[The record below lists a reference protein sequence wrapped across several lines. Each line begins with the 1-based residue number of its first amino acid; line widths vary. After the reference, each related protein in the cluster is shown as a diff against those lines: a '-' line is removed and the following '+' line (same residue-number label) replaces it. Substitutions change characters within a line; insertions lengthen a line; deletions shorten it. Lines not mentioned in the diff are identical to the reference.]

1 MQAMTFYE
9 LLLQG
14 EAFGD
19 AGDLDEAMAAFRE
32 AKPKELTWQQLCA
45 DPEAAPLIRRY
56 RSFDAFLDNE
66 DAIETI
72 HPSPAML
79 DGADVDG

>member
-1 MQAMTFYE
+1 MTFFE

-19 AGDLDEAMAAFRE
+19 AGDMDEAIACFRA
-32 AKPKELTWQQLCA
+32 AKPKDLSWQDLCA
-45 DPEAAPLIRRY
+45 DPEAAPVIRRY

-72 HPSPAML
+72 HPSPEML
-79 DGADVDG
+79 DQPAADG

>member
-1 MQAMTFYE
+1 MTFYE

-19 AGDLDEAMAAFRE
+19 AGDLEEALAAFRE
-32 AKPKELTWQQLCA
+32 ARPKELSWEELCA
-45 DPEAAPLIRRY
+45 DPDAAPEIRRY
-56 RSFDAFLDNE
+56 RSFEAFLDNE

-72 HPSPAML
+72 HPTAAML
-79 DGADVDG
+79 ESPSADS

>member
-1 MQAMTFYE
+1 MTFYE

-19 AGDLDEAMAAFRE
+19 AGDLEEAIAAFRE
-32 AKPKELTWQQLCA
+32 ARPKELSWQELCA
-45 DPEAAPLIRRY
+45 DPDAAPEIRRY
-56 RSFDAFLDNE
+56 RSFEAFLDNE

-72 HPSPAML
+72 HPTVAMLEPSPAES
-79 DGADVDG
+79 